1 MNMNSTTFDFI
12 IVGGGSAGC
21 VLAERLSRCGRYQV
35 ALLEAGGKGQ
45 SPFITMPGG
54 VAAMMHNK
62 RVNWMLRSEDQHLR
76 QGKGLYTPRGKGLGG
91 SSAINAMIYTRG
103 APSDYQHWASL
114 TSDDWAWSAILE
126 RFKRLENNSR
136 GADDYHGAEGPL
148 RVSDVAPYYQV
159 SERFVAA
166 AEQAGIPHNRDF
178 NGSDLYGVGA
188 FQFTIYKGERFG
200 ARRAFLEPAQE
211 RSNLTVY
218 THAQVERI
226 TFKHQRADG
235 VLIRKGCQ
243 VEHLSAQ
250 REVILSAGAFHSPQL
265 LMLSGIGCPE
275 ELRRHG
281 IVNIVERP
289 AVGANLQEHVDV
301 LVHYRNAK
309 KDSLSLGPIGLG
321 KLTGQAWRYMR
332 TRGGALAHPPAEVGG
347 FLRSSPSVTTPDLQ
361 LHLVP
366 TRFDDSGY
374 DLTAAFAHGFACHVC
389 VLRPNARGR
398 LYLHSDSI
406 RTAPGF
412 TYDFLKN
419 DEDRNALL
427 SGVRQIREIMQ
438 QPAMAEHNGGEV
450 LPGPTHSQDE
460 LLERIYRHC
469 GLIYHPTSTCRMG
482 NDKDAVVDAQ
492 LRVRGVAGL
501 RVVDASIMPTVI
513 SGNTNAPT
521 MVIADVGADFIL
533 ADANAGT

>member
-1 MNMNSTTFDFI
+1 MNSTTFDFI

-21 VLAERLSRCGRYQV
+21 VLAERLSRCGKYKV
-35 ALLEAGGKGQ
+35 ALLEAGGNGK

-103 APSDYQHWASL
+103 APSDYDHWASVS
-114 TSDDWAWSAILE
+114 SDEWAWSAVLE
-126 RFKRLENNSR
+126 RFKSIENNAR
-136 GADDYHGAEGPL
+136 GADDFHGDQGPL
-148 RVSDVAPYYQV
+148 HVSDVAPYYKV
-159 SERFVAA
+159 SKQFIKA

-178 NGSDLYGVGA
+178 NGADLYGVGA
-188 FQFTIYKGERFG
+188 FQFTIYQGERFG
-200 ARRAFLEPAQE
+200 TRRAFLEPAQA
-211 RSNLTVY
+211 RPNLTVF
-218 THAQVERI
+218 TNAQVERVS
-226 TFKHQRADG
+226 FKQQRADG
-235 VLIRKGCQ
+235 VLLRKGRQ
-243 VEHLSAQ
+243 VEHLTAKQ
-250 REVILSAGAFHSPQL
+250 EVILSAGAFHSPQL

-281 IVNIVERP
+281 IINIVERP

-301 LVHYRNAK
+301 LVHYRNAQ

-321 KLTGQAWRYMR
+321 KLAGQTLKYWR
-332 TRGGALAHPPAEVGG
+332 TRDGALAHPPAEVGG
-347 FLRSSPSVTTPDLQ
+347 FLRSDPKVATPDLQ

-374 DLTAAFAHGFACHVC
+374 DLTAAFQHGFACHVC
-389 VLRPNARGR
+389 VLRPEARGR
-398 LYLHSDSI
+398 LYLHSNDI
-406 RTAPGF
+406 RKAPGF

-419 DEDRNALL
+419 ESDRQALL
-427 SGVRQIREIMQ
+427 SGVEQIREIMA

-450 LPGPTHSQDE
+450 LPGATESQEE

-482 NDKDAVVDAQ
+482 NDQDAVVDAQ
-492 LRVRGVAGL
+492 LRVRGVQGL

-521 MVIADVGADFIL
+521 MVIADIGADFIL
-533 ADANAGT
+533 ADANAGTA